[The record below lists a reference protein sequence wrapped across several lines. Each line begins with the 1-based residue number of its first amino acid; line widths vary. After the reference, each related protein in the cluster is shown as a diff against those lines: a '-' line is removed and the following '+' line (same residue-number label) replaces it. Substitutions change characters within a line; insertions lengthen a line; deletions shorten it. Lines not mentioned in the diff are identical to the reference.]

1 MLLGPFRSTT
11 PFSSLG
17 YLSVDV
23 DSALTHRYALLSFA
37 ESEHYH
43 CSFTVSTIH
52 QSPFI
57 NISGETLTL
66 MCYGPRSTFHHFK
79 HFNHNSHRYKSQQA
93 VEIVL
98 LLIYASTTILTATM
112 AAVGAKKPFEESL
125 EDLETLVDIYSRY
138 PSDRLEYAEHGNTS
152 ILIER
157 AIIAMQ
163 SASPDYLQS
172 HRTLESSNR
181 ISSVIS
187 KLKKCDSE
195 ANFDGLSQ
203 LLKELLGSTRL
214 ASDRAMNIAVILTM
228 LVLVRGPY

>member
-1 MLLGPFRSTT
+1 
-11 PFSSLG
+11 
-17 YLSVDV
+17 
-23 DSALTHRYALLSFA
+23 
-37 ESEHYH
+37 
-43 CSFTVSTIH
+43 
-52 QSPFI
+52 
-57 NISGETLTL
+57 
-66 MCYGPRSTFHHFK
+66 
-79 HFNHNSHRYKSQQA
+79 
-93 VEIVL
+93 
-98 LLIYASTTILTATM
+98 M

-214 ASDRAMNIAVILTM
+214 ASDRAMNIAAKPTNVDIDKKIHNCNCKQSVTITSDDGLVEDEPWEMTLKMATRVFSRHRGIRTVRNPTLKFDATSKSLM
-228 LVLVRGPY
+228 LMSTQGELK